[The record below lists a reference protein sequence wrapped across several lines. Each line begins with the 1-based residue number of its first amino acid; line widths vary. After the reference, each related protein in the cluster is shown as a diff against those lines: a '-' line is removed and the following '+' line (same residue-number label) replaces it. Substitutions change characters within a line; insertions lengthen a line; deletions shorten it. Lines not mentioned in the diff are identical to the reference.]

1 MANQMISAFTPS
13 LMSPQELETILVQR
27 QDLAQELLEKILLS
41 ATTPAKHYALLIGM
55 RGMGKTHLVALIYYR
70 LLAEFTKTPTLQDQ
84 LVIAW
89 LREEEWGVDSWL
101 DLVSRILRALAVEET
116 QSKLLLEELRRISIE
131 DSIDRAAANATRL
144 LKEAIGDRTLL
155 LIMENLDDL
164 FKGLGEAGQQQFRS
178 FLQGE
183 QCCTILA
190 TTPSLFTAVQS
201 RTKPFFGFF
210 NPIHLDR
217 LTVPEAIEMLGKIAT
232 LGGQEDLASFLQTP
246 LGRARVRAV
255 HHLAGGNPRVY
266 MLFSQFITRDALD
279 NLVEAFMKMLDD
291 LTPYYQARMKE
302 LSNQQRKIVE
312 LLVDRR
318 HPVMVKEIAADCF
331 IDAGTAASQL
341 RELRKL
347 GYVEAEQNGRESFYE
362 LREVLMRL
370 CLEVKK
376 QRGQWVEI
384 FVEFLKIWYPLSE
397 RKNQLELMRGRSQ
410 YIKDEHLERALLSDE
425 DPCFIGSQRD
435 LQRALKEQQQLLAT
449 ETLEEL
455 FHSKR
460 LTEENYQ
467 ELLELVQTDRYSE
480 AQKLLSESLS
490 QKDRSVEKSELTFSL
505 QFLKGLNLLELGGI
519 SEALEL
525 FDAVLAEDERYSDAW
540 IMRGVSLHDLRR
552 YEEATASY
560 DRAISIKPDKHE
572 AWYNRGISLCDL
584 GRYEEAISSY
594 DRAILIKPDDHEA
607 WYNRGNSLNDLGRY
621 EEAISSYDRAIS
633 IKPDK
638 DEAWIMRGVSLHNLG
653 RYDEAISSYDRAILI
668 KSNKYEAWNNRGVS
682 LHGLG
687 RYDEA
692 VTSYGRAILIKPDDH
707 EAWYNRGNSLCGLGK
722 YEEAIASYDRSISI
736 NPEDYQDWTNRG
748 ISLHNLGRY
757 EEAIAS
763 YDRSISINP
772 EDYQDWTNRG
782 ISLHNLGRYGEAIT
796 SYDRAI
802 SIKPDDDEAWNNR
815 GISLDNLG
823 RYEEAVASYDQ
834 AISIN
839 PKNHQSIHNKGF
851 TYFKWG
857 QYLESINFYNQ
868 AILIESDLYD
878 SWHDKGVVQFVMGNY
893 EDALSSW
900 QRTFQI
906 IQQLTTRPNDIAG
919 HIQEFLEELIPRFSL
934 PNSQPQISTFLTQL
948 ATIYQQA
955 QVLPELSTALIAT
968 LPQILAPNISD
979 YTADEW
985 LALWQNLLGT
995 KPVLEMPLR
1004 LMNVA
1009 IAYKKQPTQ
1018 QKRLWLGLAKE
1029 EREILNGALELA
1041 VTPNSDSSAIDGEP
1055 QSTQS
1060 SQ

>member
-27 QDLAQELLEKILLS
+27 QDLAQELFEKILLS

-70 LLAEFTKTPTLQDQ
+70 LLAEFDRNPTLKDK

-101 DLVSRILRALAVEET
+101 DLVSRILRALAVEEP

-144 LKEAIGDRTLL
+144 LKEAIGNRTLL

-178 FLQGE
+178 FLQAE

-190 TTPSLFTAVQS
+190 TTPVSFTAMQS

-370 CLEVKK
+370 CLEMKK

-397 RKNQLELMRGRSQ
+397 RKHQLELMRGTSQ

-425 DPCFIGSQRD
+425 DPCFIVSQRD

-455 FHSKR
+455 FHSNR
-460 LTEENYQ
+460 LSKENYQ
-467 ELLELVQTDRYSE
+467 KLLELVQTDRYSE
-480 AQKLLSESLS
+480 AQKLLSEIFS
-490 QKDRSVEKSELTFSL
+490 QGDRSIRKSEITFSL
-505 QFLKGLNLLELGGI
+505 QFLEGVELLEAGKNL
-519 SEALEL
+519 EAIEL
-525 FDAVLAEDERYSDAW
+525 FDAVLAEDESNVNAW
-540 IMRGVSLHDLRR
+540 IIRGFSLGNLGRHED
-552 YEEATASY
+552 AIASY
-560 DRAISIKPDKHE
+560 DWAISINPDDHRI
-572 AWYNRGISLCDL
+572 WNNRGDSLHNL
-584 GRYEEAISSY
+584 GRYEEAIVSY
-594 DRAILIKPDDHEA
+594 DRAIKFKPDD
-607 WYNRGNSLNDLGRY
+607 R
-621 EEAISSYDRAIS
+621 
-633 IKPDK
+633 
-638 DEAWIMRGVSLHNLG
+638 
-653 RYDEAISSYDRAILI
+653 
-668 KSNKYEAWNNRGVS
+668 EAWNNRGVV
-682 LHGLG
+682 LGNLG
-687 RYDEA
+687 RY
-692 VTSYGRAILIKPDDH
+692 
-707 EAWYNRGNSLCGLGK
+707 
-722 YEEAIASYDRSISI
+722 EEEIASYDRSISI
-736 NPEDYQDWTNRG
+736 NP
-748 ISLHNLGRY
+748 
-757 EEAIAS
+757 
-763 YDRSISINP
+763 
-772 EDYQDWTNRG
+772 
-782 ISLHNLGRYGEAIT
+782 
-796 SYDRAI
+796 
-802 SIKPDDDEAWNNR
+802 DDHLA
-815 GISLDNLG
+815 
-823 RYEEAVASYDQ
+823 
-834 AISIN
+834 
-839 PKNHQSIHNKGF
+839 IHNKGF

-857 QYLESINFYNQ
+857 KYVESIDCYNQ
-868 AILIESDLYD
+868 AIAIKPDKYD

-893 EDALSSW
+893 ENALNSW
-900 QRTFQI
+900 QQTFQI
-906 IQQLTTRPNDIAG
+906 IQQLTPRPNDIAG
-919 HIQEFLEELIPRFSL
+919 LIQEFLEQLIPRFSL
-934 PNSQPQISTFLTQL
+934 PNAQPQISTFLTQL
-948 ATIYQQA
+948 VTIYQQA

-995 KPVLEMPLR
+995 APALEMPLR

-1009 IAYKKQPTQ
+1009 IAYKKQPAQ

-1029 EREILNGALELA
+1029 ERSILNGALGLEEQQFQ
-1041 VTPNSDSSAIDGEP
+1041 I
-1055 QSTQS
+1055 QKF
-1060 SQ
+1060 

>member
-27 QDLAQELLEKILLS
+27 QGLAQELFEKILLS

-70 LLAEFTKTPTLQDQ
+70 LLAELTKTPTLQDK

-101 DLVSRILRALAVEET
+101 DLVSRILRALAVEEP
-116 QSKLLLEELRRISIE
+116 QSKLLLGELRRISIE

-178 FLQGE
+178 FLQAE

-190 TTPSLFTAVQS
+190 TTPALFNAVQS

-210 NPIHLDR
+210 NPIYLDR

-397 RKNQLELMRGRSQ
+397 RKSQLELMRGTSQ

-455 FHSKR
+455 FHSQR

-467 ELLELVQTDRYSE
+467 ELVELVQTDRYSE
-480 AQKLLSESLS
+480 AQKLLSEIFS
-490 QKDRSVEKSELTFSL
+490 QEDRSVEKSELPVSL
-505 QFLKGLNLLELGGI
+505 QLLEGWELLDAGRNL
-519 SEALEL
+519 EALEL
-525 FDAVLAEDERYSDAW
+525 FDAILAEDESNSDAW
-540 IMRGVSLHDLRR
+540 ILRGISLDNLGR
-552 YEEATASY
+552 YEDAIASY
-560 DRAISIKPDKHE
+560 DRAISINPDDHE
-572 AWYNRGISLCDL
+572 IWYNQGILLHKL
-584 GRYEEAISSY
+584 GRYEE
-594 DRAILIKPDDHEA
+594 
-607 WYNRGNSLNDLGRY
+607 
-621 EEAISSYDRAIS
+621 S
-633 IKPDK
+633 I
-638 DEAWIMRGVSLHNLG
+638 
-653 RYDEAISSYDRAILI
+653 
-668 KSNKYEAWNNRGVS
+668 
-682 LHGLG
+682 
-687 RYDEA
+687 
-692 VTSYGRAILIKPDDH
+692 T
-707 EAWYNRGNSLCGLGK
+707 
-722 YEEAIASYDRSISI
+722 SYDRSISI
-736 NPEDYQDWTNRG
+736 Q
-748 ISLHNLGRY
+748 
-757 EEAIAS
+757 
-763 YDRSISINP
+763 
-772 EDYQDWTNRG
+772 
-782 ISLHNLGRYGEAIT
+782 
-796 SYDRAI
+796 
-802 SIKPDDDEAWNNR
+802 PDDHEIWCNR

-823 RYEEAVASYDQ
+823 RYEDAIASYDR

-839 PKNHQSIHNKGF
+839 PDDHIAWHNKGF
-851 TYFKWG
+851 AYFKWSK
-857 QYLESINFYNQ
+857 YVESIDCYNQ
-868 AILIESDLYD
+868 AIAIKPDKYE
-878 SWHDKGVVQFVMGNY
+878 SWHDKGITQFVVGNY
-893 EDALSSW
+893 EDALNSW
-900 QRTFQI
+900 QQAFQI
-906 IQQLTTRPNDIAG
+906 IHQLSPRPNDIAG
-919 HIQEFLEELIPRFSL
+919 LIQEFLEELIPRFSL
-934 PNSQPQISTFLTQL
+934 PNSQLQISTFLTQL
-948 ATIYQQA
+948 VTIYQQA

-968 LPQILAPNISD
+968 LPQIIAPNISD
-979 YTADEW
+979 YTTDEW
-985 LALWQNLLGT
+985 LALWQNRLGT
-995 KPVLEMPLR
+995 APTLEMPLR

-1009 IAYKKQPTQ
+1009 IAYKKQPAQ

-1029 EREILNGALELA
+1029 ERSILDGALGLVA
-1041 VTPNSDSSAIDGEP
+1041 IPN
-1055 QSTQS
+1055 Q
-1060 SQ
+1060 

>member
-27 QDLAQELLEKILLS
+27 QDLAQELFEKIVLS

-70 LLAEFTKTPTLQDQ
+70 LVAELTKTPTLKDK

-101 DLVSRILRALAVEET
+101 DLVSRILRALAVEEP

-144 LKEAIGDRTLL
+144 LKEAIGNRTLL
-155 LIMENLDDL
+155 LIVENLDDL
-164 FKGLGEAGQQQFRS
+164 FKGLGETGQQQFRS
-178 FLQGE
+178 FLQAE

-190 TTPSLFTAVQS
+190 TTPALFTAVQS

-210 NPIHLDR
+210 HPIHLDR

-362 LREVLMRL
+362 LHEVLMRL

-397 RKNQLELMRGRSQ
+397 RKHQLELMRGTSQ

-425 DPCFIGSQRD
+425 DPCFISSQRD

-467 ELLELVQTDRYSE
+467 ELVKLVQTDRYSE
-480 AQKLLSESLS
+480 AQTLLSESVS
-490 QKDRSVEKSELTFSL
+490 QKDRSVEKSKLPVSL
-505 QFLKGLNLLELGGI
+505 QFLEGLNLLEVGEN
-519 SEALEL
+519 SEAIEM
-525 FDAVLAEDERYSDAW
+525 FDTLLAEDETYSDAW
-540 IMRGVSLHDLRR
+540 IC
-552 YEEATASY
+552 
-560 DRAISIKPDKHE
+560 
-572 AWYNRGISLCDL
+572 RGISLD
-584 GRYEEAISSY
+584 
-594 DRAILIKPDDHEA
+594 
-607 WYNRGNSLNDLGRY
+607 
-621 EEAISSYDRAIS
+621 
-633 IKPDK
+633 
-638 DEAWIMRGVSLHNLG
+638 
-653 RYDEAISSYDRAILI
+653 
-668 KSNKYEAWNNRGVS
+668 
-682 LHGLG
+682 
-687 RYDEA
+687 
-692 VTSYGRAILIKPDDH
+692 
-707 EAWYNRGNSLCGLGK
+707 
-722 YEEAIASYDRSISI
+722 
-736 NPEDYQDWTNRG
+736 
-748 ISLHNLGRY
+748 NLGRY

-763 YDRSISINP
+763 YDRAISINP
-772 EDYQDWTNRG
+772 DNHETWNNRG
-782 ISLHNLGRYGEAIT
+782 VSLGNSGRYAEAIA

-802 SIKPDDDEAWNNR
+802 SINPDDHQAIYNK
-815 GISLDNLG
+815 GIAYFKWGKYVESIDCYN
-823 RYEEAVASYDQ
+823 Q
-834 AISIN
+834 AISI
-839 PKNHQSIHNKGF
+839 
-851 TYFKWG
+851 
-857 QYLESINFYNQ
+857 
-868 AILIESDLYD
+868 ESDDYN
-878 SWHDKGVVQFVMGNY
+878 SWHDKGIVQFVMGNY
-893 EDALSSW
+893 EDALATW
-900 QRTFQI
+900 QQTFQI
-906 IQQLTTRPNDIAG
+906 IHQLTPSPNNIAG
-919 HIQEFLEELIPRFSL
+919 LIQEFLEQLIPRFSL

-948 ATIYQQA
+948 VTIYQQA
-955 QVLPELSTALIAT
+955 QVLPELTTALIAT

-985 LALWQNLLGT
+985 LALWQNRLCT
-995 KPVLEMPLR
+995 APALEMPLR

-1009 IAYKKQPTQ
+1009 IAYKKQPTH

-1029 EREILNGALELA
+1029 ERSLLNGALGLEE
-1041 VTPNSDSSAIDGEP
+1041 S
-1055 QSTQS
+1055 
-1060 SQ
+1060 

>member
-27 QDLAQELLEKILLS
+27 QDLAQELFEKIVLS

-70 LLAEFTKTPTLQDQ
+70 LLAEFDRNPTLKNK
-84 LVIAW
+84 LAIAW

-101 DLVSRILRALAVEET
+101 DLVSRILRALAVAEP

-178 FLQGE
+178 FLQAE

-190 TTPSLFTAVQS
+190 TTPALFTAVQS

-397 RKNQLELMRGRSQ
+397 RKHQLDLMRGTSQ

-435 LQRALKEQQQLLAT
+435 LLRALKEQQQLLAT

-455 FHSKR
+455 FHSQR
-460 LTEENYQ
+460 LTKENYQ
-467 ELLELVQTDRYSE
+467 KLVELVQTDRYSE

-490 QKDRSVEKSELTFSL
+490 QKDRSVEKSKLPVSL
-505 QFLKGLNLLELGGI
+505 QFLEGLELLEAGKNL
-519 SEALEL
+519 EALEL
-525 FDAVLAEDERYSDAW
+525 FDAVLAEDESYSDAW
-540 IMRGVSLHDLRR
+540 FYRGNSLFDLGRYEDAIASYNR
-552 YEEATASY
+552 AISIQPDKYGAWNNRGNSLNNVGKYEEAIASY
-560 DRAISIKPDKHE
+560 DRAISIQPD
-572 AWYNRGISLCDL
+572 
-584 GRYEEAISSY
+584 
-594 DRAILIKPDDHEA
+594 
-607 WYNRGNSLNDLGRY
+607 
-621 EEAISSYDRAIS
+621 
-633 IKPDK
+633 
-638 DEAWIMRGVSLHNLG
+638 
-653 RYDEAISSYDRAILI
+653 
-668 KSNKYEAWNNRGVS
+668 KYEAWNNQGTS
-682 LHGLG
+682 LH
-687 RYDEA
+687 D
-692 VTSYGRAILIKPDDH
+692 
-707 EAWYNRGNSLCGLGK
+707 LGK
-722 YEEAIASYDRSISI
+722 YEEAIASYD
-736 NPEDYQDWTNRG
+736 Q
-748 ISLHNLGRY
+748 
-757 EEAIAS
+757 
-763 YDRSISINP
+763 
-772 EDYQDWTNRG
+772 
-782 ISLHNLGRYGEAIT
+782 
-796 SYDRAI
+796 AI
-802 SIKPDDDEAWNNR
+802 SIKPDYHLA
-815 GISLDNLG
+815 
-823 RYEEAVASYDQ
+823 
-834 AISIN
+834 
-839 PKNHQSIHNKGF
+839 IHNKGF
-851 TYFKWG
+851 SYFKRG
-857 QYLESINFYNQ
+857 KYVESIDCYNQ
-868 AILIESDLYD
+868 AIAIKPDKYD
-878 SWHDKGVVQFVMGNY
+878 SWHDKGIVQFVVGNY
-893 EDALSSW
+893 EDALNSW
-900 QRTFQI
+900 QQTFQI
-906 IQQLTTRPNDIAG
+906 IHQLTPRPNDIAKL
-919 HIQEFLEELIPRFSL
+919 IQEFLAELIPRFSL

-979 YTADEW
+979 YAADEW
-985 LALWQNLLGT
+985 FALWQTHLGT
-995 KPVLEMPLR
+995 ASALEMPLR

-1009 IAYKKQPTQ
+1009 ISYKKQPTQ

-1029 EREILNGALELA
+1029 ERSILDRALGLA
-1041 VTPNSDSSAIDGEP
+1041 ES
-1055 QSTQS
+1055 
-1060 SQ
+1060 

>member
-27 QDLAQELLEKILLS
+27 QDLAQELFEKIVLS

-70 LLAEFTKTPTLQDQ
+70 LLAEFDRNPTLKDK

-101 DLVSRILRALAVEET
+101 DLVSRILRALAVAEP

-178 FLQGE
+178 FLQAE

-190 TTPSLFTAVQS
+190 TTPALFTAVQS

-210 NPIHLDR
+210 NPIYLDR

-331 IDAGTAASQL
+331 IDPGTAASQL

-397 RKNQLELMRGRSQ
+397 RKHQLELMRGTSQ

-455 FHSKR
+455 FDSKR

-467 ELLELVQTDRYSE
+467 ELVELVQTDRYSE
-480 AQKLLSESLS
+480 AQKLLSESVS
-490 QKDRSVEKSELTFSL
+490 QEDRSVKKSKLTFLLQLLEGSELL
-505 QFLKGLNLLELGGI
+505 EAGKNL
-519 SEALEL
+519 EALEL
-525 FDAVLAEDERYSDAW
+525 FDAVLAENESYVDAW
-540 IMRGVSLHDLRR
+540 
-552 YEEATASY
+552 
-560 DRAISIKPDKHE
+560 
-572 AWYNRGISLCDL
+572 N
-584 GRYEEAISSY
+584 
-594 DRAILIKPDDHEA
+594 
-607 WYNRGNSLNDLGRY
+607 
-621 EEAISSYDRAIS
+621 
-633 IKPDK
+633 
-638 DEAWIMRGVSLHNLG
+638 
-653 RYDEAISSYDRAILI
+653 
-668 KSNKYEAWNNRGVS
+668 
-682 LHGLG
+682 
-687 RYDEA
+687 
-692 VTSYGRAILIKPDDH
+692 
-707 EAWYNRGNSLCGLGK
+707 
-722 YEEAIASYDRSISI
+722 
-736 NPEDYQDWTNRG
+736 NRG

-763 YDRSISINP
+763 YDRAISIKP
-772 EDYQDWTNRG
+772 DLDGAWSNRG
-782 ISLHNLGRYGEAIT
+782 ISLGDLGRYEEAIA

-802 SIKPDDDEAWNNR
+802 SIKPDRGKAWNNR
-815 GISLDNLG
+815 GVSLDDLG
-823 RYEEAVASYDQ
+823 RYEEAIASYDRAISLKPDYHQAIHNKGFAYFKWGKYVESIDCYNQ

-839 PKNHQSIHNKGF
+839 AD
-851 TYFKWG
+851 
-857 QYLESINFYNQ
+857 QYN
-868 AILIESDLYD
+868 

-893 EDALSSW
+893 EDALNSW
-900 QRTFQI
+900 QQTFQI
-906 IQQLTTRPNDIAG
+906 IHQLTPRPNDIAG
-919 HIQEFLEELIPRFSL
+919 LIQEFLEQLIPRFSL

-955 QVLPELSTALIAT
+955 QVLPELSTSLIAT
-968 LPQILAPNISD
+968 LPQILAPNISNH
-979 YTADEW
+979 TADEW

-995 KPVLEMPLR
+995 APALEMPLR

-1009 IAYKKQPTQ
+1009 IAYKKQPAH

-1029 EREILNGALELA
+1029 ERSILNGSLGLEE
-1041 VTPNSDSSAIDGEP
+1041 S
-1055 QSTQS
+1055 
-1060 SQ
+1060 

>member
-1 MANQMISAFTPS
+1 
-13 LMSPQELETILVQR
+13 
-27 QDLAQELLEKILLS
+27 
-41 ATTPAKHYALLIGM
+41 
-55 RGMGKTHLVALIYYR
+55 MGKTHLVALIYYR
-70 LLAEFTKTPTLQDQ
+70 LLAEFVKTPTLRDK

-101 DLVSRILRALAVEET
+101 DLVSRILRALAVEEP

-144 LKEAIGDRTLL
+144 LKETIGDRTLL

-178 FLQGE
+178 FLQAE

-190 TTPSLFTAVQS
+190 TTPALFTAVQS

-210 NPIHLDR
+210 NPIYLDR

-318 HPVMVKEIAADCF
+318 HPVMVKDIAADCF

-397 RKNQLELMRGRSQ
+397 RKHQLELMRGTSQ
-410 YIKDEHLERALLSDE
+410 YIKEEHLERALLSDE

-435 LQRALKEQQQLLAT
+435 LLRALKEQQQLLAT

-467 ELLELVQTDRYSE
+467 ELVELVQTDRYSE
-480 AQKLLSESLS
+480 AQKLVSEIAS
-490 QKDRSVEKSELTFSL
+490 QEDRSVLKSQLTFLQQLVEGMQLLAVNKSL
-505 QFLKGLNLLELGGI
+505 
-519 SEALEL
+519 EALEL
-525 FDAVLAEDERYSDAW
+525 FDAVLAEDKSNVNAW
-540 IMRGVSLHDLRR
+540 NG
-552 YEEATASY
+552 
-560 DRAISIKPDKHE
+560 
-572 AWYNRGISLCDL
+572 RGISLD
-584 GRYEEAISSY
+584 
-594 DRAILIKPDDHEA
+594 
-607 WYNRGNSLNDLGRY
+607 DLGRY

-633 IKPDK
+633 INPDNHQI
-638 DEAWIMRGVSLHNLG
+638 WNNRGNSLDDLG
-653 RYDEAISSYDRAILI
+653 RYEEAISSYDRAVSINPSFYATWISRGDSLR
-668 KSNKYEAWNNRGVS
+668 KLGRHEEAISSYDRTISINPSYYLTWGYRGIF
-682 LHGLG
+682 LDELG
-687 RYDEA
+687 RYEEA
-692 VTSYGRAILIKPDDH
+692 IFSYDQCISVNPDNHVTWIH
-707 EAWYNRGNSLCGLGK
+707 RGNSLRK
-722 YEEAIASYDRSISI
+722 S
-736 NPEDYQDWTNRG
+736 
-748 ISLHNLGRY
+748 GRY

-763 YDRSISINP
+763 YDRAIYINP
-772 EDYQDWTNRG
+772 
-782 ISLHNLGRYGEAIT
+782 
-796 SYDRAI
+796 
-802 SIKPDDDEAWNNR
+802 DD
-815 GISLDNLG
+815 
-823 RYEEAVASYDQ
+823 
-834 AISIN
+834 
-839 PKNHQSIHNKGF
+839 HQYIHNKGF
-851 TYFKWG
+851 AYFKWG
-857 QYLESINFYNQ
+857 KYVESIDCFNQ
-868 AILIESDLYD
+868 AISIEADRYD
-878 SWHDKGVVQFVMGNY
+878 SWHHKGTVQFVMGNY
-893 EDALSSW
+893 EDALNSW
-900 QRTFQI
+900 QQTFQI
-906 IQQLTTRPNDIAG
+906 IHQLTPRPNDIAG
-919 HIQEFLEELIPRFSL
+919 LIQEFLAELIPRFSL

-948 ATIYQQA
+948 VTIYQQA

-968 LPQILAPNISD
+968 LPPILAPNISD
-979 YTADEW
+979 HTADEW
-985 LALWQNLLGT
+985 LALWQNRLGT
-995 KPVLEMPLR
+995 APALAMPLR
-1004 LMNVA
+1004 LMSVA
-1009 IAYKKQPTQ
+1009 IAYKKQPAQ

-1029 EREILNGALELA
+1029 ERSILDGALGLA
-1041 VTPNSDSSAIDGEP
+1041 AIPNSDSF
-1055 QSTQS
+1055 
-1060 SQ
+1060 

>member
-1 MANQMISAFTPS
+1 MASQMISAFTPS

-27 QDLAQELLEKILLS
+27 QDLAQELFEKILLS

-70 LLAEFTKTPTLQDQ
+70 LLAEFTKTPTLKDK

-101 DLVSRILRALAVEET
+101 DLVGRILRALAVEEP

-131 DSIDRAAANATRL
+131 DSINQAAANATRL

-178 FLQGE
+178 FLQAE

-190 TTPSLFTAVQS
+190 TTPALFTAVQS

-210 NPIHLDR
+210 NPIYLDR

-246 LGRARVRAV
+246 LGRVRVRAV

-279 NLVEAFMKMLDD
+279 NLVQAFMKMLDD
-291 LTPYYQARMKE
+291 LTPYYQARMTE

-397 RKNQLELMRGRSQ
+397 RKNQLELMRGTSQ
-410 YIKDEHLERALLSDE
+410 YIKDEHLERALSSDE

-449 ETLEEL
+449 ETLEKL

-460 LTEENYQ
+460 LTEESYQ
-467 ELLELVQTDRYSE
+467 KLMELVQTDRYGE
-480 AQKLLSESLS
+480 AQELLSESIS
-490 QKDRSVEKSELTFSL
+490 QEDRSVEKSELAFLL
-505 QFLKGLNLLELGGI
+505 QLVEGLDLLEAGKFLA
-519 SEALEL
+519 ALEL
-525 FDAVLAEDERYSDAW
+525 FDMLLAEDESNSDAW
-540 IMRGVSLHDLRR
+540 ICRGVALS
-552 YEEATASY
+552 
-560 DRAISIKPDKHE
+560 
-572 AWYNRGISLCDL
+572 NL

-594 DRAILIKPDDHEA
+594 ERAINFKSDFHEA
-607 WYNRGNSLNDLGRY
+607 WYNRGNALGNLGRY
-621 EEAISSYDRAIS
+621 EEAISSYERAIS
-633 IKPDK
+633 I
-638 DEAWIMRGVSLHNLG
+638 N
-653 RYDEAISSYDRAILI
+653 
-668 KSNKYEAWNNRGVS
+668 
-682 LHGLG
+682 
-687 RYDEA
+687 
-692 VTSYGRAILIKPDDH
+692 H
-707 EAWYNRGNSLCGLGK
+707 EY
-722 YEEAIASYDRSISI
+722 
-736 NPEDYQDWTNRG
+736 
-748 ISLHNLGRY
+748 H
-757 EEAIAS
+757 
-763 YDRSISINP
+763 
-772 EDYQDWTNRG
+772 
-782 ISLHNLGRYGEAIT
+782 
-796 SYDRAI
+796 
-802 SIKPDDDEAWNNR
+802 
-815 GISLDNLG
+815 
-823 RYEEAVASYDQ
+823 Q
-834 AISIN
+834 A
-839 PKNHQSIHNKGF
+839 IHNKGF

-857 QYLESINFYNQ
+857 KYVESIDCYNQ
-868 AILIESDLYD
+868 AIAIKPDKYD

-893 EDALSSW
+893 EDTLNSW
-900 QRTFQI
+900 QQTFQI
-906 IQQLTTRPNDIAG
+906 IQQLTPRPNDIAG
-919 HIQEFLEELIPRFSL
+919 LIQEFLEELIPRCSL

-948 ATIYQQA
+948 VTIYQEA

-968 LPQILAPNISD
+968 LPEILAPNISD

-985 LALWQNLLGT
+985 IALWQNLLGT
-995 KPVLEMPLR
+995 EPALEMPLH

-1009 IAYKKQPTQ
+1009 IAYKKQPAQ

-1029 EREILNGALELA
+1029 ERAILNGALELA
-1041 VTPNSDSSAIDGEP
+1041 AIPNSDSLE
-1055 QSTQS
+1055 
-1060 SQ
+1060 